1 MSSEAGAEKVDIPT
15 TPTLKPEVI
24 AAALDEARQN
34 ARLLRVSSALFL
46 KEAKELI
53 DADKVVKTS
62 YQGVLIRA
70 VP

>member
-1 MSSEAGAEKVDIPT
+1 MSSEAGAEKDDIPT
-15 TPTLKPEVI
+15 TPIVKPEVI

-53 DADKVVKTS
+53 DADKVVTTS